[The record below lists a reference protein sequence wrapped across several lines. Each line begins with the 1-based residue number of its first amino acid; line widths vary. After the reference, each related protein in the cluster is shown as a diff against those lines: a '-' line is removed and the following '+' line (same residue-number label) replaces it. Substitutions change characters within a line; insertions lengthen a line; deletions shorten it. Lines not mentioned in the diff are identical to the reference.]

1 MKNCPTGKTRV
12 DLPGK
17 VSTACN
23 SLIIREQFGL
33 QKVNP
38 NSKNVPEKAFLEENE
53 DFSLARRRNLGQP
66 LAVPDSDCR
75 LSG

>member
-1 MKNCPTGKTRV
+1 MKNCPTGKRRA
-12 DLPGK
+12 DSPGK
-17 VSTACN
+17 IAIACN
-23 SLIIREQFGL
+23 SLIISEPSEL
-33 QKVNP
+33 QQANP